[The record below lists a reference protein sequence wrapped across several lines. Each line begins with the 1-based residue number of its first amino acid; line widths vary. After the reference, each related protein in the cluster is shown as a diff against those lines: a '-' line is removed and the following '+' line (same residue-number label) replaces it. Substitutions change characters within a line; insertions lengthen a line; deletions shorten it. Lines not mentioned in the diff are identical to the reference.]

1 MAKQT
6 KKEEKAHKK
15 AHHDEVKTPNE
26 ILEEMELGELDEDL
40 ETEEGRELLVDD
52 DEISPEEA
60 GFSEGASEEGQL
72 AKDALTGEPLMG
84 ADNVIELEMNG
95 KLYRFVNEK
104 NAQKFKQKHKKKKR

>member
-15 AHHDEVKTPNE
+15 AHHEEDKTTDELT
-26 ILEEMELGELDEDL
+26 EEMESGELDEDL

-95 KLYRFVNEK
+95 KLYRFVSQK
-104 NAQKFKQKHKKKKR
+104 NAQKFKEKYRKK